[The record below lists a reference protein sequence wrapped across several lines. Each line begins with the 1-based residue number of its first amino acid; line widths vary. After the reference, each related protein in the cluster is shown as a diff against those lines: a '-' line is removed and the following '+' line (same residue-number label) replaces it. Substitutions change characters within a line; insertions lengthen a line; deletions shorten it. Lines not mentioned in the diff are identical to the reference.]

1 MLRHTV
7 HLKEVMGKERTMV
20 YLSAVGITVQIISLV
35 LIIVIFASVVAVVLS
50 IKRKVREFSQM
61 AFGTDSIT
69 EGFRK
74 TEMEYANT
82 PKSVAG
88 ATKLYLPQ
96 IMRDF
101 PEFHL
106 EEMRERAENVLRSYL
121 YSIDEESS
129 SHLTEGTD
137 ELRAELD
144 TEIAMRRSEDIRE
157 HFENIKIHRTEIFK
171 YNKERGRVSI
181 VFQSALSFVN
191 YVERGDRVIRGKR
204 DQLTQSRYNVEVS
217 YIQDRQYIAETG
229 MDGHSLSCPG
239 CGAPITGLG
248 KERICKYCG
257 TAVTEVFNIN
267 VWMFTGVTPVK

>member
-1 MLRHTV
+1 
-7 HLKEVMGKERTMV
+7 MV
-20 YLSAVGITVQIISLV
+20 YLSTIGITALIIILV
-35 LIIVIFASVVAVVLS
+35 LIIIIIISITAIVLA
-50 IKRKVREFSQM
+50 IRKKVREFSQM
-61 AFGTDSIT
+61 AFGTDSIS

-82 PKSVAG
+82 AKSVAG
-88 ATKLYLPQ
+88 ATRLYLPQ
-96 IMRDF
+96 IMKDF

-121 YSIDEESS
+121 YSINEESS

-144 TEIAMRRSEDIRE
+144 TEIAMRLSEDIKE
-157 HFENIKIHRTEIFK
+157 HFENIQIHRTEIFR

-181 VFQSALSFVN
+181 VFQSAVGFVN
-191 YVERGDRVIRGKR
+191 YVDRAGKVIRGNR
-204 DQLTQSRYNVEVS
+204 DRLTQCRYNVEVS
-217 YIQDRQYIAETG
+217 YIQDRQYIQETG
-229 MDGHSLSCPG
+229 MDGHSLTCPG

-267 VWMFTGVTPVK
+267 VWMFTGVSRVK

>member
-1 MLRHTV
+1 
-7 HLKEVMGKERTMV
+7 MV
-20 YLSAVGITVQIISLV
+20 YLSAGGTTVLIIILV
-35 LIIVIFASVVAVVLS
+35 LILIIIASITAIVLF
-50 IKRKVREFSQM
+50 IKGKVKEFSQM
-61 AFGTDSIT
+61 AFGTDSIS

-82 PKSVAG
+82 SKSVAG
-88 ATKLYLPQ
+88 ATRLYLPQ
-96 IMRDF
+96 IMKDF
-101 PEFHL
+101 PEFHY

-121 YSIDEESS
+121 YSINEENS

-144 TEIAMRRSEDIRE
+144 TEIAMRRSDDTRE
-157 HFENIKIHRTEIFK
+157 HFEKIQIHRTEIFR

-181 VFQSALSFVN
+181 IFQSAVGFVN
-191 YVERGDRVIRGKR
+191 YVERAGKVIRGKKTGM
-204 DQLTQSRYNVEVS
+204 TQCRYNVEVS

-229 MDGHSLSCPG
+229 MDGHSLSCPS

-248 KERICKYCG
+248 RERVCKYCG

-267 VWMFTGVTPVK
+267 VWMFTGVSRVK